1 MLKVNNKYTRTSPL
15 AIVNF
20 EQVNAGWDSYVI
32 YNKISHYDRII
43 KVNNLLKQQQ
53 QKKKNILKMK
63 QKDNSDILYETRFMN
78 IYLTEPARTL
88 FWLPHFY
95 DTIENF

>member
-1 MLKVNNKYTRTSPL
+1 
-15 AIVNF
+15 
-20 EQVNAGWDSYVI
+20 
-32 YNKISHYDRII
+32 
-43 KVNNLLKQQQ
+43 
-53 QKKKNILKMK
+53 MK